1 MKSVFLLLFVAMTIN
16 TYSQGEGY
24 PNFKDNPSL
33 QVEGKVAKYEEITQ
47 SNLEL
52 LFDERLKPFYH
63 GVASGDPSTNS
74 VIIWTRI
81 QPETEGTKELSWRI
95 ATDPEL
101 SNVIKTGNTSTNM
114 EKDYTVKVEVTGL
127 EPNSV
132 YYYGFTYEGVHSLTG
147 RTRTLPTG
155 SVDRA
160 RFGVVTG
167 TNYAWGYFNG
177 YKKLS
182 ERNDLSAIL
191 HTGDYFY
198 EYAKG
203 TYFLPYLEG
212 RDVYPENK
220 CVTVDDY
227 RGRFS
232 QYRLDPDLRALHQ
245 QHPMIA
251 IWDDHETANDCWV
264 GGAEAHD
271 AEDGDWNARKNSAI
285 QVYHEWMPVQFRSEE
300 DKFKMNRS
308 FTYGDLLDLVVVEAR
323 LSGRD
328 KQLAPK
334 GDGGEVNVMEW
345 LNPERTL
352 LGNEQ
357 FNWLVNEI
365 ATSQSKWKVMLS
377 SIMMYQLYGFGP
389 VVDAFGQAMGN
400 QDSWD
405 GYPVERA
412 RLFGFLLQNNIQNFG
427 VLSGDFHTAWAG
439 YLAPNPLNLEINPVN
454 PTEANPWPTFDGA
467 TGAGAVGFEFT
478 TPSVTTANLNE
489 QESFS
494 GIPVF
499 GLPER
504 SPQAQQIEALVKGGN
519 PHYKYANTDQHGY
532 MIVDFSKD
540 KAQADFYYTVNN
552 EQTVDS
558 LKPFP
563 NLMRVN
569 TEMFSEGWYVMAD
582 TKTLVKAEDKMPDL
596 ENAPEPAPKDPPK
609 STSVNNDNTMTGV
622 FLEGI
627 YPNPVS
633 TNATFSYIVSKPQ
646 HIKIKIYD
654 VNGNQIA
661 LIANNI
667 HNNGIY
673 RVDYNAGNLSSGT
686 YYYTLET
693 ADGKMTRIMQ
703 VVK

>member
-1 MKSVFLLLFVAMTIN
+1 MHKILITLFLLGTISTVAQNI
-16 TYSQGEGY
+16 GF

-33 QVEGKVAKYEEITQ
+33 TKVGKVKNFEVIST
-47 SNLEL
+47 SNLEN

-63 GVASGDPSTNS
+63 GVASGDPSSTS
-74 VIIWTRI
+74 VVIWTRI
-81 QPETEGTKELSWRI
+81 HPESDGSKELDWRI
-95 ATDPEL
+95 ATDPSL
-101 SNVIKTGNTSTNM
+101 TKIVKTGKITTDIS
-114 EKDYTVKVEVTGL
+114 KDYTAKVVVTQL
-127 EPNSV
+127 QANTV
-132 YYYGFTYEGVHSLTG
+132 YYYGFTYNGVHSLTG
-147 RTRTLPTG
+147 RTRTLPIG
-155 SVDRA
+155 KVDRA

-203 TYFLPYLEG
+203 TYFLKYLEG

-245 QHPMIA
+245 QHAMIA

-271 AEDGDWNARKNSAI
+271 STDGDWTTRKNSAVK
-285 QVYHEWMPVQFRSEE
+285 VYHEWMPVSAP
-300 DKFKMNRS
+300 DNNNLFKMNRS
-308 FTYGDLLDLVVVEAR
+308 FAYGDLIDLVVVEAR

-334 GDGGEVNVMEW
+334 GDGGNVSAMEW
-345 LNPERTL
+345 LNPNRTL
-352 LGNEQ
+352 LGTEQ
-357 FNWLVNEI
+357 FNWLVNKI
-365 ATSQSKWKVMLS
+365 GTSQSKWKVMLS

-389 VVDAFGQAMGN
+389 VVDAFKQPMGN

-412 RLFGFLLQNNIQNFG
+412 KLFGFLLQNNIQNFG
-427 VLSGDFHTAWAG
+427 VISGDFHTAWGG

-454 PTEANPWPTFDGA
+454 PTEANPWPKFDAA
-467 TGAGAVGFEFT
+467 TGAGSVGFEFT

-489 QESFS
+489 QDSFA
-494 GIPVF
+494 GVKVF

-532 MIVDFSKD
+532 MIVDFSKE

-552 EQTVDS
+552 LQTVDS

-563 NLMRVN
+563 NLMRVD
-569 TEMFSEGWYVMAD
+569 TETFSEGWYVNAES
-582 TKTLVKAEDKMPDL
+582 KTLVKANEKMADMP
-596 ENAPEPAPKDPPK
+596 NAPEPAPKDPPK
-609 STSVNNDNTMTGV
+609 STSVEDNQIKGI
-622 FLEGI
+622 FLEGN
-627 YPNPVS
+627 YPNPVKNV
-633 TNATFSYIVSKPQ
+633 TTFNYIVSSPQ
-646 HIKIKIYD
+646 NIKIKIYD
-654 VNGNQIA
+654 ANGKQVA
-661 LIANNI
+661 LIVDDYQQ
-667 HNNGIY
+667 NGIH
-673 RVDYNAGNLSSGT
+673 RVEFDATNLSSGT
-686 YYYTLET
+686 YYYTLES
-693 ADGKMTRIMQ
+693 GKGRMTRIMQ